1 MEERMKIINNIVEIT
16 DDIKEHVDIQ
26 DIKLEFTCNKYS
38 SKKNNIYHV
47 ILNGIQLT
55 KRNKYYIKYKCLT
68 CSSLHIVGTTQFLRK
83 VNKCSHRCY
92 LCCNKDE
99 NNQHKEFFESYV
111 APSPE
116 VKHKSLIDLKEES
129 INLFHT
135 YDDDFKD
142 NYFKNHLTE
151 DDYKRLS
158 KNLKSLQNGKHIIDD
173 DNLQYWP
180 IFKTNNQ
187 MLFSSVFY
195 DKINDMIVRAHQPI
209 MQCDNCNKI
218 WRAKTIEKF
227 KNCYK
232 ILCQDCTFCNKTF
245 KIRNTKNNINEP
257 ILYQSQLELKFIN
270 WCKNNNITV
279 VNGPTI
285 VYDFEGKQKK
295 YKVAFRIGS
304 ILIEIKDNHIWH
316 KRQLESG
323 VWNAKE
329 DAVHNEKKKGLYKEY
344 HIITPR
350 NWMLELKSLLN
361 KI

>member
-1 MEERMKIINNIVEIT
+1 MEERMKIINNIIEIT
-16 DDIKEHVDIQ
+16 NDNKEHVDIQ
-26 DIKLEFTCNKYS
+26 DIKLEFT
-38 SKKNNIYHV
+38 SKNSIYHV
-47 ILNGIQLT
+47 ILNGVQLT

-68 CSSLHIVGTTQFLRK
+68 CYTLHIVGTTQFLRK
-83 VNKCSHRCY
+83 VNKCSNRCY

-99 NNQHKEFFESYV
+99 NKH
-111 APSPE
+111 E

-173 DNLQYWP
+173 NLEYWP
-180 IFKTNNQ
+180 IFQTNNQ
-187 MLFSSVFY
+187 TLFSSVFY

-209 MQCDNCNKI
+209 MQCDNCNQI

-245 KIRNTKNNINEP
+245 KIRSTKNNVNEP
-257 ILYQSQLELKFIN
+257 ILYQSHLELKFIN

-285 VYDFEGKQKK
+285 VYEFEGKEKT
-295 YKVAFRIGS
+295 YKVDFRIGAT
-304 ILIEIKDNHIWH
+304 LIEIKDNYIWH
-316 KRQLESG
+316 KRQIESG
-323 VWNAKE
+323 VWKAKE
-329 DAVHNEKKKGLYKEY
+329 HAVHNEIKKGLYKEY
-344 HIITPR
+344 HIITSR